1 MFFLVQKLR
10 HLSCKLYG
18 KCLINICG
26 LHENDSIL
34 LENFEGLKAENQIAQ
49 YILYLGMAIFARP
62 ASTWPGPTLMG
73 RVLPGSIRNRVGYEF
88 YLFIY
93 FIFYKKNPKRVW
105 VGSRF

>member
-26 LHENDSIL
+26 LQENDSIL
-34 LENFEGLKAENQIAQ
+34 PENFEGLKAENQIAQ

-62 ASTWPGPTLMG
+62 ASTWPGPTLVG
-73 RVLPGSIRNRVGYEF
+73 RVLPRSIRNRVGYEF

-93 FIFYKKNPKRVW
+93 FIFYKKNPKRV
-105 VGSRF
+105 

>member
-34 LENFEGLKAENQIAQ
+34 PENFEGLKAENQIAQ

-62 ASTWPGPTLMG
+62 ASTLPGPTLMG

-93 FIFYKKNPKRVW
+93 FIFYKKNPKRV
-105 VGSRF
+105 